1 MEQLENTNINTNN
14 INLFDIFEIT
24 SNQNNRYLIIGSPGT
39 GKTHMQFQLIF
50 FQLPRYKRH
59 IYIYGGPDAL
69 KKEMIPKIKNVGVEV
84 IDVYVN
90 NGTELSKINF
100 NAIGKNDLV
109 IIDDMSHIL
118 SERNNDLIKFL
129 NKAYTTSR
137 QKKFDIITIL
147 HKLKLNNKMIREN
160 CTKIFITGLNKEI
173 IEEFGE
179 NIINPNILP
188 IILDCNDQM
197 KQKYLDFSEFTSMK
211 GYGFPSKVLER
222 ITINNKES
230 FPQMIRRNKKPIFI
244 DVQNKD
250 ELFRYKIPE
259 GYVKLIESLKK
270 SKEGFELKPESIFLD
285 LAEEQ
290 RKIINEGEKKAGNE
304 NINKPEIKSAMPYS
318 NVKTQPLKRSLFSI
332 RKI

>member
-1 MEQLENTNINTNN
+1 MEHLDNESINTNN
-14 INLFDIFEIT
+14 INLFEIFEIS

-69 KKEMIPKIKNVGVEV
+69 KKDMIPKIKNVGVEV

-90 NGTELSKINF
+90 NGNELSKINF

-109 IIDDMSHIL
+109 VIDDMSHIL
-118 SERNNDLIKFL
+118 SERNNELIKFL

-173 IEEFGE
+173 IDEFGE
-179 NIINPNILP
+179 HIINPNILP

-211 GYGFPSKVLER
+211 GYGFPSKILER
-222 ITINNKES
+222 IAINKKDS
-230 FPQMIRRNKKPIFI
+230 FPQMVRRNKKPIFI
-244 DVQNKD
+244 DVTNKD
-250 ELFRYKIPE
+250 EIFRLRIPDGYIKI
-259 GYVKLIESLKK
+259 IESLKK
-270 SKEGFELKPESIFLD
+270 TKNGFESEKDSIFID
-285 LAEEQ
+285 FAEEQ
-290 RKIINEGEKKAGNE
+290 RKIINEGEKKAGND
-304 NINKPEIKSAMPYS
+304 NINKPEIKSTKP
-318 NVKTQPLKRSLFSI
+318 PIKRSLFSMPI
-332 RKI
+332 NRKK